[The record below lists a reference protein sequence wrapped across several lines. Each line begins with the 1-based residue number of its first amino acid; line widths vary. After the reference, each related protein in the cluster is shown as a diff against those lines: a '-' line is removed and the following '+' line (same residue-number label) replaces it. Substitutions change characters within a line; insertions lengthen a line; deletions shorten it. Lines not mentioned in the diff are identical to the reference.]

1 MTKSKILLLLA
12 IVTSTVLLYML
23 PRYVVNNESQ
33 GISNNTTANT
43 NSGTES
49 QAPSLE
55 HDHSVQLPD
64 SMESIFERLY
74 ESFEI
79 ADNQEKRIIFA
90 DSLAKAYKIV
100 GKLDSVAKYTEI
112 KAIDKPSMEN
122 LIFAGDNYYNA
133 FNFAIDQSKRK
144 FLAEKVQEYYT
155 GVLNENSSLL
165 NVKSKL
171 AMTYV
176 VGSNPMQGIMML
188 REVLE
193 EDPNNELAIYNMGMF
208 AINSGQ
214 LDKAI
219 ERFEKL
225 KQLDL
230 NNPEAN
236 FYLAYCFYELGKI
249 DSAKIYFQKVLEL
262 GIDGDLLDSSKEYL
276 KRFN

>member
-1 MTKSKILLLLA
+1 
-12 IVTSTVLLYML
+12 
-23 PRYVVNNESQ
+23 
-33 GISNNTTANT
+33 
-43 NSGTES
+43 
-49 QAPSLE
+49 
-55 HDHSVQLPD
+55 
-64 SMESIFERLY
+64 
-74 ESFEI
+74 
-79 ADNQEKRIIFA
+79 
-90 DSLAKAYKIV
+90 LAKAYKIV

-155 GVLNENSSLL
+155 RVLNENSSLL

-193 EDPNNELAIYNMGMF
+193 EDPNNELAVYNMGML

-214 LDKAI
+214 LNKAI

-225 KQLDL
+225 KILDPE
-230 NNPEAN
+230 NPEAH
-236 FYLAYCFYELGKI
+236 FYLGYCFFELGNKE
-249 DSAKIYFQKVLEL
+249 SAKAHFKKVLEL
-262 GIDGDLLDSSKEYL
+262 GISGELVDSSEEYL
-276 KRFN
+276 KRII